1 MFLKGPFVGIWY
13 NWKVILTLSFKIKR
27 PLRSQKQRIFTGY
40 TRTKFLL
47 KETFHFPVKWYSF
60 SQKMKLAPEF
70 DHIKNSQFFILDM
83 CDKLLDIF
91 SSFWFSDERTFFFSL
106 NPGLSTCQKRFEES
120 FLFPPLGRFVPSC
133 KDDGRFQERQ
143 CHPSTGHC
151 WCVDSYGTELLG
163 TRTRGRPNCTVPGN
177 AYIHVTFITKAVL

>member
-1 MFLKGPFVGIWY
+1 
-13 NWKVILTLSFKIKR
+13 
-27 PLRSQKQRIFTGY
+27 
-40 TRTKFLL
+40 
-47 KETFHFPVKWYSF
+47 
-60 SQKMKLAPEF
+60 MKLAPEF
-70 DHIKNSQFFILDM
+70 DHIKNSQFFVLHM
-83 CDKLLDIF
+83 CGKLLDIF
-91 SSFWFSDERTFFFSL
+91 SSFWFSDERTIFFSL

-163 TRTRGRPNCTVPGN
+163 TRTRGRPNCTAPGN
-177 AYIHVTFITKAVL
+177 TYITCNLYYQGCALRRIKCSPVLWNCEIQGDQHK